1 MENLLIFFYILISL
15 VLILMILLQQGKG
28 SDLGSAFGSGSS
40 NTMFGPSTKA
50 NPLTKITA
58 FLSAAF
64 LVLSLTITW
73 QARNLSQDI
82 LLQEQPEEI
91 IEEGI
96 LPESLPKN

>member
-1 MENLLIFFYILISL
+1 MENLLIFFYILISV

-40 NTMFGPSTKA
+40 NTMFGPSTAA

-64 LVLSLTITW
+64 FNIKPDYYLAS
-73 QARNLSQDI
+73 
-82 LLQEQPEEI
+82 
-91 IEEGI
+91 
-96 LPESLPKN
+96 